1 MNAKSN
7 AYQTETSEHAS
18 SEMFLPSRLNALR
31 EQLLR
36 ADEKN
41 AELERERKAKKEEE
55 KLAEAHTRELE
66 RELKFMRELNAK
78 MTNDFIE
85 VEAGRM
91 RLRAEV
97 DRLLFNE
104 QRKEKTL
111 QVLKEEVERKAET
124 NAREMQ
130 DQMEKEKEKLRGMMD
145 GDALVN
151 ALMGKLFAKDE
162 EEELEEGASSP
173 TKAGEEDERSERL
186 RFHRASFE
194 HTQTAKLVSDLES
207 QLVLANKR
215 LFECEKFQFET
226 DSQLVKDKAELATAV
241 ARLQSFVERL
251 STAEKTKDDE
261 IARLRQKR
269 RALEKELDDL
279 SLELENFKT
288 KASSSAKCERKSM
301 SS

>member
-7 AYQTETSEHAS
+7 AHQNETSEHAS

-41 AELERERKAKKEEE
+41 AELEAERKRKKEEE
-55 KLAEAHTRELE
+55 KLSNEHTRELE

-85 VEAGRM
+85 VKAGRM

-124 NAREMQ
+124 NAREIQ
-130 DQMEKEKEKLRGMMD
+130 EQMEKEKEKLRGMID
-145 GDALVN
+145 GDVLVN
-151 ALMGKLFAKDE
+151 ALIGTLFAKD

-173 TKAGEEDERSERL
+173 KAGEEDERSERL
-186 RFHRASFE
+186 LFKRASFE

-215 LFECEKFQFET
+215 LFECEKFQSET
-226 DSQLVKDKAELATAV
+226 DSQLVKDKAELAAAV

-251 STAEKTKDDE
+251 SNAEKTKDDE

-279 SLELENFKT
+279 SLELENFRQ
-288 KASSSAKCERKSM
+288 KASCVAKCERKS
-301 SS
+301 

>member
-18 SEMFLPSRLNALR
+18 SKMFLPSRLNALR

-55 KLAEAHTRELE
+55 KLSEAHTRELE

-124 NAREMQ
+124 NAREIQ
-130 DQMEKEKEKLRGMMD
+130 EQMEKEKEKLRGMID
-145 GDALVN
+145 GDVLVN
-151 ALMGKLFAKDE
+151 ALIRKLFAKD
-162 EEELEEGASSP
+162 EEELEEGASSQ
-173 TKAGEEDERSERL
+173 KAGEEDERSERL
-186 RFHRASFE
+186 LFQCVSFE

-215 LFECEKFQFET
+215 LFECEKFQSET

-251 STAEKTKDDE
+251 SNAEKTKDDE

-279 SLELENFKT
+279 SLELENFRQ
-288 KASSSAKCERKSM
+288 KASCVAKCERKS
-301 SS
+301 

>member
-7 AYQTETSEHAS
+7 AHQNETSEHAS

-41 AELERERKAKKEEE
+41 AELEAERKRKKEEE
-55 KLAEAHTRELE
+55 KLSEAHTRELE

-124 NAREMQ
+124 NAREIQ
-130 DQMEKEKEKLRGMMD
+130 EQMEKEKEKLRGMID
-145 GDALVN
+145 GDVLVN
-151 ALMGKLFAKDE
+151 ALIRKLFAKD

-173 TKAGEEDERSERL
+173 KAGEEDERSERL
-186 RFHRASFE
+186 LFQCVSFE

-215 LFECEKFQFET
+215 LFECEKFQSET

-251 STAEKTKDDE
+251 SNAEKTKDDE

-279 SLELENFKT
+279 SLELENFRQ
-288 KASSSAKCERKSM
+288 KASCVAKCERKS
-301 SS
+301 

>member
-7 AYQTETSEHAS
+7 AHQNETSEHAS

-41 AELERERKAKKEEE
+41 AELEAERKRKKEEE
-55 KLAEAHTRELE
+55 KLSKEHTRELE

-124 NAREMQ
+124 NAREIQ
-130 DQMEKEKEKLRGMMD
+130 ERMEKEKEKLRGMMD
-145 GDALVN
+145 GDVLVN
-151 ALMGKLFAKDE
+151 ALIGTLFAKD

-173 TKAGEEDERSERL
+173 KAGEEDERSERL
-186 RFHRASFE
+186 LFKRASFE
-194 HTQTAKLVSDLES
+194 HTLTAKLVSDLES

-215 LFECEKFQFET
+215 LFECEKFQSET
-226 DSQLVKDKAELATAV
+226 DSQLVKDKAELAAAV

-251 STAEKTKDDE
+251 SNAEKTKDDE

-279 SLELENFKT
+279 SLELENFRQ
-288 KASSSAKCERKSM
+288 KASCVAKCERKS
-301 SS
+301 

>member
-1 MNAKSN
+1 
-7 AYQTETSEHAS
+7 
-18 SEMFLPSRLNALR
+18 
-31 EQLLR
+31 
-36 ADEKN
+36 
-41 AELERERKAKKEEE
+41 
-55 KLAEAHTRELE
+55 
-66 RELKFMRELNAK
+66 MRELNAK

-91 RLRAEV
+91 RLRVEV

-124 NAREMQ
+124 NAREIQ
-130 DQMEKEKEKLRGMMD
+130 EQMEKEKEKLRGKMD
-145 GDALVN
+145 GDVLVN
-151 ALMGKLFAKDE
+151 ALIGKLFAKDE

-173 TKAGEEDERSERL
+173 TKTGEEDERSERL
-186 RFHRASFE
+186 LFQRASFE

-215 LFECEKFQFET
+215 LIECEKFQSET

-251 STAEKTKDDE
+251 SNAEKTKDDE

-279 SLELENFKT
+279 SLELENCRQKT
-288 KASSSAKCERKSM
+288 SSVANCERKS
-301 SS
+301 

>member
-1 MNAKSN
+1 MNCKSS
-7 AYQTETSEHAS
+7 AYQTETSEHVS

-55 KLAEAHTRELE
+55 KLSEAHTRELE

-85 VEAGRM
+85 DEAGRM

-124 NAREMQ
+124 NAREIQ
-130 DQMEKEKEKLRGMMD
+130 EQMEKEKEKLRGMMD
-145 GDALVN
+145 GDVLVN
-151 ALMGKLFAKDE
+151 ALIGKLFAKDE

-173 TKAGEEDERSERL
+173 PKAGGGRAKRTSAFPTRFVRTHANRQTRL
-186 RFHRASFE
+186 RSRITTCF
-194 HTQTAKLVSDLES
+194 S
-207 QLVLANKR
+207 Q
-215 LFECEKFQFET
+215 
-226 DSQLVKDKAELATAV
+226 
-241 ARLQSFVERL
+241 
-251 STAEKTKDDE
+251 
-261 IARLRQKR
+261 
-269 RALEKELDDL
+269 
-279 SLELENFKT
+279 
-288 KASSSAKCERKSM
+288 
-301 SS
+301 

>member
-7 AYQTETSEHAS
+7 AHQNETSEHAS

-55 KLAEAHTRELE
+55 KLSEAHTRELE

-91 RLRAEV
+91 RLRVEV

-124 NAREMQ
+124 NAREIQ
-130 DQMEKEKEKLRGMMD
+130 EQMEKEKEKLRGKMD
-145 GDALVN
+145 GDVLVN
-151 ALMGKLFAKDE
+151 ALIGKLFAKDE

-173 TKAGEEDERSERL
+173 TKTGE
-186 RFHRASFE
+186 
-194 HTQTAKLVSDLES
+194 VSDLES

-215 LFECEKFQFET
+215 LIECEKFQSET

-251 STAEKTKDDE
+251 SNAEKTKDDE
-261 IARLRQKR
+261 IARLRHKR

-279 SLELENFKT
+279 SLELENCRQKT
-288 KASSSAKCERKSM
+288 SSVANCERKS
-301 SS
+301 

>member
-7 AYQTETSEHAS
+7 AHQNETSEHAS

-55 KLAEAHTRELE
+55 KLSEAHTRELE

-91 RLRAEV
+91 RLRVEV

-124 NAREMQ
+124 NAREIQ
-130 DQMEKEKEKLRGMMD
+130 EQMEKEKEKLRGMID
-145 GDALVN
+145 GDVLVN
-151 ALMGKLFAKDE
+151 ALIRKLFAKD

-173 TKAGEEDERSERL
+173 KAGEEDERSERL
-186 RFHRASFE
+186 LFQCVSFE

-215 LFECEKFQFET
+215 LFECEKFQSET

-251 STAEKTKDDE
+251 SNAEKTKDDE

-279 SLELENFKT
+279 SLELENFRQ
-288 KASSSAKCERKSM
+288 KASCVAKCERKS
-301 SS
+301 

>member
-7 AYQTETSEHAS
+7 AHQNETSEHAS

-41 AELERERKAKKEEE
+41 AELEAERKRKKEEE
-55 KLAEAHTRELE
+55 KLSNEHTRELE

-85 VEAGRM
+85 VKAGRM

-124 NAREMQ
+124 NAREIQ
-130 DQMEKEKEKLRGMMD
+130 ERMEKEKEKLRGIMD
-145 GDALVN
+145 GDVLVN
-151 ALMGKLFAKDE
+151 ALIGTLFAKD

-173 TKAGEEDERSERL
+173 KAGEEDERSERL
-186 RFHRASFE
+186 LFKRASFE
-194 HTQTAKLVSDLES
+194 HTLTAKLVSDLES

-215 LFECEKFQFET
+215 LFACEKFQSET
-226 DSQLVKDKAELATAV
+226 DSQLVKDKAELAAAV

-251 STAEKTKDDE
+251 SNAEKTKDDE

-279 SLELENFKT
+279 SLELENFRQ
-288 KASSSAKCERKSM
+288 KASCVAKCERKS
-301 SS
+301 

>member
-1 MNAKSN
+1 
-7 AYQTETSEHAS
+7 
-18 SEMFLPSRLNALR
+18 MFLPSRLNALR

-55 KLAEAHTRELE
+55 KLSEAHTRELE
-66 RELKFMRELNAK
+66 RELKYMRELNAK

-124 NAREMQ
+124 NAREIQ
-130 DQMEKEKEKLRGMMD
+130 EQMEKEKEKLRGKMD
-145 GDALVN
+145 GDVLVN
-151 ALMGKLFAKDE
+151 ALIGKLFAKD

-173 TKAGEEDERSERL
+173 KAGEEDERSERV
-186 RFHRASFE
+186 RFQRASFE

-215 LFECEKFQFET
+215 LFECEKFQSET

-241 ARLQSFVERL
+241 ARIQSFVERL
-251 STAEKTKDDE
+251 SNAEKTKDDE

-279 SLELENFKT
+279 SLELENCRQKT
-288 KASSSAKCERKSM
+288 SSVANCERKS
-301 SS
+301 

>member
-7 AYQTETSEHAS
+7 AHQNETSEHAS

-41 AELERERKAKKEEE
+41 AELEAERKRKKEEE
-55 KLAEAHTRELE
+55 KLSKEHTRELE

-85 VEAGRM
+85 VKAGRM

-124 NAREMQ
+124 NAREIQ
-130 DQMEKEKEKLRGMMD
+130 ERMEKEKEKLRGMMD
-145 GDALVN
+145 GDVLVN
-151 ALMGKLFAKDE
+151 ALIGTLFAKD

-173 TKAGEEDERSERL
+173 KAGEEDERSERL
-186 RFHRASFE
+186 LFKRASFE

-215 LFECEKFQFET
+215 LFECEKFQSET
-226 DSQLVKDKAELATAV
+226 DSQLVKDKAELAAAV

-251 STAEKTKDDE
+251 SNAEKTKDDE

-279 SLELENFKT
+279 SLELENFRQ
-288 KASSSAKCERKSM
+288 KASCVAKCERKS
-301 SS
+301 

>member
-7 AYQTETSEHAS
+7 AHQNETSEHAS

-41 AELERERKAKKEEE
+41 AELEAERKRKKEEE
-55 KLAEAHTRELE
+55 KLSKEHTRELE

-124 NAREMQ
+124 NAREIQ
-130 DQMEKEKEKLRGMMD
+130 ERMEKEKENLRGMMD
-145 GDALVN
+145 GDVLVN
-151 ALMGKLFAKDE
+151 ALIGTLFAKD

-173 TKAGEEDERSERL
+173 KAGEEDERSERL
-186 RFHRASFE
+186 LFKRASFE

-215 LFECEKFQFET
+215 LFECEKFQSET
-226 DSQLVKDKAELATAV
+226 DSQLVKDKAELAAAV

-251 STAEKTKDDE
+251 SNAEKTKDDE

-279 SLELENFKT
+279 SLELENFRQ
-288 KASSSAKCERKSM
+288 KASCVAKCERKS
-301 SS
+301 

>member
-1 MNAKSN
+1 
-7 AYQTETSEHAS
+7 
-18 SEMFLPSRLNALR
+18 MFLPSRLNALR
-31 EQLLR
+31 EQLKR

-55 KLAEAHTRELE
+55 KLSEAHTRELK
-66 RELKFMRELNAK
+66 RELKYMRELNAK

-124 NAREMQ
+124 NAREIQ
-130 DQMEKEKEKLRGMMD
+130 EQMEKEKEKLRGMMD
-145 GDALVN
+145 GDVLVN
-151 ALMGKLFAKDE
+151 ALIGKLFAKD

-173 TKAGEEDERSERL
+173 KAGEEDERSERV
-186 RFHRASFE
+186 RFQRASFE

-215 LFECEKFQFET
+215 LFECEKFQSET

-241 ARLQSFVERL
+241 ARIQSFVERL
-251 STAEKTKDDE
+251 SNAEKTKDDE

-279 SLELENFKT
+279 SLELENCRQKT
-288 KASSSAKCERKSM
+288 SSVANCERKS
-301 SS
+301 

>member
-7 AYQTETSEHAS
+7 AHQNETSEHAS

-41 AELERERKAKKEEE
+41 AELEAERKRKKEEE
-55 KLAEAHTRELE
+55 KLSKEHTRELE

-124 NAREMQ
+124 NAREIQ
-130 DQMEKEKEKLRGMMD
+130 ERMEKEKEKLRGMMD
-145 GDALVN
+145 GDVLVN
-151 ALMGKLFAKDE
+151 ALIGTLFAKD

-173 TKAGEEDERSERL
+173 KAGEEDERSERL
-186 RFHRASFE
+186 LFKRASFE

-215 LFECEKFQFET
+215 LFECEKFQSET
-226 DSQLVKDKAELATAV
+226 DSQLVKDKAELAAAV

-251 STAEKTKDDE
+251 SNAEKTKDDE

-279 SLELENFKT
+279 SLELENFRQ
-288 KASSSAKCERKSM
+288 KASCVAKCERKS
-301 SS
+301 

>member
-7 AYQTETSEHAS
+7 AHQNETSEHAS

-55 KLAEAHTRELE
+55 KLSEAHTRELE

-91 RLRAEV
+91 RLRVEV

-124 NAREMQ
+124 NAREIQ
-130 DQMEKEKEKLRGMMD
+130 EQMEKEKEKLRGKMD
-145 GDALVN
+145 GDVLVN
-151 ALMGKLFAKDE
+151 ALIGKLFAKDE
-162 EEELEEGASSP
+162 EAALEEGASSP
-173 TKAGEEDERSERL
+173 TKTGEEDERSERL
-186 RFHRASFE
+186 LFQRASFE

-215 LFECEKFQFET
+215 LIECEKFQSET

-241 ARLQSFVERL
+241 ARLQSFFERL
-251 STAEKTKDDE
+251 SNAEKTKDDE

-279 SLELENFKT
+279 SLELENCRQKT
-288 KASSSAKCERKSM
+288 SSVANCERKS
-301 SS
+301 

>member
-55 KLAEAHTRELE
+55 KLSEAHTRELE

-97 DRLLFNE
+97 DRLL
-104 QRKEKTL
+104 
-111 QVLKEEVERKAET
+111 KAET
-124 NAREMQ
+124 NAREIQ
-130 DQMEKEKEKLRGMMD
+130 EQMEKEKEKLRGMID
-145 GDALVN
+145 GDVLVN
-151 ALMGKLFAKDE
+151 ALIRKLFAKD

-173 TKAGEEDERSERL
+173 KAGEEDERSERL
-186 RFHRASFE
+186 LFQCVSFE

-215 LFECEKFQFET
+215 LFECEKFQSET

-251 STAEKTKDDE
+251 SNAEKTKDDE

-279 SLELENFKT
+279 SLELENFRQ
-288 KASSSAKCERKSM
+288 KASCVAKCERKS
-301 SS
+301 

>member
-7 AYQTETSEHAS
+7 AHQNETSEHAS

-55 KLAEAHTRELE
+55 KLSEAHTRELE

-124 NAREMQ
+124 NAREIQ
-130 DQMEKEKEKLRGMMD
+130 EQMEKEKEKLRGMID
-145 GDALVN
+145 GDVLVN
-151 ALMGKLFAKDE
+151 ALIRKLFAKD

-173 TKAGEEDERSERL
+173 KAGEEDERSERL
-186 RFHRASFE
+186 LFQCVSFE

-215 LFECEKFQFET
+215 LFECEKFQSET

-241 ARLQSFVERL
+241 ARLQAFVERL
-251 STAEKTKDDE
+251 
-261 IARLRQKR
+261 
-269 RALEKELDDL
+269 
-279 SLELENFKT
+279 
-288 KASSSAKCERKSM
+288 
-301 SS
+301 

>member
-41 AELERERKAKKEEE
+41 AELEAERKRKKEEE
-55 KLAEAHTRELE
+55 KLSKEHTRELE

-124 NAREMQ
+124 NAREIQ
-130 DQMEKEKEKLRGMMD
+130 ERMEKEKEKLRGMMD
-145 GDALVN
+145 GDVLVN
-151 ALMGKLFAKDE
+151 ALIGTLFAKD

-173 TKAGEEDERSERL
+173 KAGEEDERSERL
-186 RFHRASFE
+186 LFKRASFE
-194 HTQTAKLVSDLES
+194 HTLTAKLVSDLES

-215 LFECEKFQFET
+215 LFACEKFQSET
-226 DSQLVKDKAELATAV
+226 DSQLVKDKAELAAAV
-241 ARLQSFVERL
+241 ARL
-251 STAEKTKDDE
+251 
-261 IARLRQKR
+261 
-269 RALEKELDDL
+269 
-279 SLELENFKT
+279 
-288 KASSSAKCERKSM
+288 
-301 SS
+301 

>member
-1 MNAKSN
+1 
-7 AYQTETSEHAS
+7 
-18 SEMFLPSRLNALR
+18 MFLPSRLNALR
-31 EQLLR
+31 EQLKR

-55 KLAEAHTRELE
+55 KLSEAHTRELE

-124 NAREMQ
+124 NAREIQ
-130 DQMEKEKEKLRGMMD
+130 EQMEKEKEKLRGMMD
-145 GDALVN
+145 GDVLVN
-151 ALMGKLFAKDE
+151 ALIGKLFAKD

-173 TKAGEEDERSERL
+173 KAGEEDERSERV
-186 RFHRASFE
+186 RFQRASFE

-215 LFECEKFQFET
+215 LFECEKFQSET

-241 ARLQSFVERL
+241 ARIQSFVERL
-251 STAEKTKDDE
+251 SNAEKTKDDE

-279 SLELENFKT
+279 SLELENCRQKT
-288 KASSSAKCERKSM
+288 SSVANCERKS
-301 SS
+301 

>member
-1 MNAKSN
+1 
-7 AYQTETSEHAS
+7 
-18 SEMFLPSRLNALR
+18 MFLPSRLNALR

-41 AELERERKAKKEEE
+41 AELEAERKRKKEEE
-55 KLAEAHTRELE
+55 KLSKEHTRELE

-124 NAREMQ
+124 NAREIQ
-130 DQMEKEKEKLRGMMD
+130 EQMEKEKEKLRGMID
-145 GDALVN
+145 GDVLVN
-151 ALMGKLFAKDE
+151 ALIRKLFAKD

-173 TKAGEEDERSERL
+173 KAGEEDERSERL
-186 RFHRASFE
+186 LFQCVSFE

-215 LFECEKFQFET
+215 LFECEKFQSET

-251 STAEKTKDDE
+251 SNAEKTKDDE

-279 SLELENFKT
+279 SMELENFRQ
-288 KASSSAKCERKSM
+288 KASCVAKCERKS
-301 SS
+301 

>member
-55 KLAEAHTRELE
+55 KLSEAHTRELE

-111 QVLKEEVERKAET
+111 QVLKEEVERKAEA
-124 NAREMQ
+124 NAREIQ
-130 DQMEKEKEKLRGMMD
+130 EQMEKEKEKLRGMID
-145 GDALVN
+145 GDVLVN
-151 ALMGKLFAKDE
+151 ALIRKLFAKDE
-162 EEELEEGASSP
+162 EELEGCASSP
-173 TKAGEEDERSERL
+173 KAGEEDERSERL
-186 RFHRASFE
+186 LFQCVSFE

-215 LFECEKFQFET
+215 LFECEKFQSET

-251 STAEKTKDDE
+251 SNAEKTKDDE

-279 SLELENFKT
+279 SLELENFRQ
-288 KASSSAKCERKSM
+288 KASCVAKCERKS
-301 SS
+301 

>member
-55 KLAEAHTRELE
+55 KLSEAHTRELE

-124 NAREMQ
+124 NAREIQ
-130 DQMEKEKEKLRGMMD
+130 EQMEKEKEKLRGMID
-145 GDALVN
+145 GDVLVN
-151 ALMGKLFAKDE
+151 ALIRKLFAKD
-162 EEELEEGASSP
+162 EEELEEGASSQ
-173 TKAGEEDERSERL
+173 KAGEEDERSERL
-186 RFHRASFE
+186 LFQCVSFE

-215 LFECEKFQFET
+215 LFECEKFQSET

-251 STAEKTKDDE
+251 SNAEKTKDDE

-279 SLELENFKT
+279 SLELENFRQ
-288 KASSSAKCERKSM
+288 KASCVAKCERKS
-301 SS
+301 

>member
-7 AYQTETSEHAS
+7 AYQNETSEHAS

-55 KLAEAHTRELE
+55 KLSEAHTRELE

-124 NAREMQ
+124 NAREIQ
-130 DQMEKEKEKLRGMMD
+130 EQMEKEKEKLRGMMD
-145 GDALVN
+145 GDVLVN
-151 ALMGKLFAKDE
+151 ALIGKLFAKDE

-173 TKAGEEDERSERL
+173 KAGEEDERSERL
-186 RFHRASFE
+186 LFQRASFE

-215 LFECEKFQFET
+215 LIECEKFQSET

-251 STAEKTKDDE
+251 SNAEKTKDDE

-279 SLELENFKT
+279 SLELENCRQKT
-288 KASSSAKCERKSM
+288 SSVANCERKS
-301 SS
+301 

>member
-7 AYQTETSEHAS
+7 AYQNETSEHAS

-55 KLAEAHTRELE
+55 KLSEAHTRELE

-124 NAREMQ
+124 NAREIQ
-130 DQMEKEKEKLRGMMD
+130 EQMEKEKKKLRGMMD
-145 GDALVN
+145 GDVLVN
-151 ALMGKLFAKDE
+151 ALIGKLFAKDE

-173 TKAGEEDERSERL
+173 PKAGEEDERSERL
-186 RFHRASFE
+186 LFQRASFE

-215 LFECEKFQFET
+215 LIECEKFQSET

-251 STAEKTKDDE
+251 SNAEKTKDDE

-279 SLELENFKT
+279 SLELENCRQKT
-288 KASSSAKCERKSM
+288 SSVANCERKS
-301 SS
+301 

>member
-7 AYQTETSEHAS
+7 AHQNETSEHAS

-41 AELERERKAKKEEE
+41 AELEAERKRKKEEE
-55 KLAEAHTRELE
+55 KLSNEHTRELE

-85 VEAGRM
+85 VKAGRM

-124 NAREMQ
+124 NAREIQ
-130 DQMEKEKEKLRGMMD
+130 ERMEKEKEKLRGMMD
-145 GDALVN
+145 GDVLVN
-151 ALMGKLFAKDE
+151 ALIGTLFAKD

-173 TKAGEEDERSERL
+173 KAGEEDERSERL
-186 RFHRASFE
+186 LFKRASFE

-215 LFECEKFQFET
+215 LFECEKFQSET
-226 DSQLVKDKAELATAV
+226 DSQLVKDKAELAAAV

-251 STAEKTKDDE
+251 SNAEKTKDDE

-279 SLELENFKT
+279 SLELENFRQ
-288 KASSSAKCERKSM
+288 KASCVAKCERKS
-301 SS
+301 

>member
-7 AYQTETSEHAS
+7 AHQNETSEHAS

-55 KLAEAHTRELE
+55 KLSEAHTRELE

-124 NAREMQ
+124 NAREIQ
-130 DQMEKEKEKLRGMMD
+130 EQMEKEKEKLRGKMD
-145 GDALVN
+145 GDVLVN
-151 ALMGKLFAKDE
+151 ALIGKLFAKDE

-173 TKAGEEDERSERL
+173 TKTGEEDERSERL
-186 RFHRASFE
+186 LFQRASFE
-194 HTQTAKLVSDLES
+194 HTQTAKLSDLES

-215 LFECEKFQFET
+215 LIECEKFQSET

-251 STAEKTKDDE
+251 SNAEKTKDDE

-279 SLELENFKT
+279 SLELENVRQ
-288 KASSSAKCERKSM
+288 KASCVAKCERKS
-301 SS
+301 

>member
-1 MNAKSN
+1 MNAKSS

-55 KLAEAHTRELE
+55 KLSEAHTRELE
-66 RELKFMRELNAK
+66 RELKYMRELNAK

-124 NAREMQ
+124 NAREIQ
-130 DQMEKEKEKLRGMMD
+130 EQMEKEKEKLRGMMD
-145 GDALVN
+145 GDVHVN
-151 ALMGKLFAKDE
+151 ALIGKLFAKD

-173 TKAGEEDERSERL
+173 TKTGEEDERSERL
-186 RFHRASFE
+186 LFQRASFE

-215 LFECEKFQFET
+215 LFECEKFQSET

-241 ARLQSFVERL
+241 ARIQSFVERL
-251 STAEKTKDDE
+251 SNAEKTKDDE

-279 SLELENFKT
+279 SLELENCRQKT
-288 KASSSAKCERKSM
+288 SSVANCERKS
-301 SS
+301 

>member
-7 AYQTETSEHAS
+7 AYQNETSEHAS

-55 KLAEAHTRELE
+55 KLSEAHTRELE

-111 QVLKEEVERKAET
+111 QVLKEEVERKAEM
-124 NAREMQ
+124 NAREIQ
-130 DQMEKEKEKLRGMMD
+130 EQMEKEKEKLRGMMD
-145 GDALVN
+145 GDVLVN
-151 ALMGKLFAKDE
+151 ALIGKLFAKDE

-173 TKAGEEDERSERL
+173 PKAGEEDERSERL
-186 RFHRASFE
+186 RFQRASFE

-215 LFECEKFQFET
+215 LIECEKFQSET

-251 STAEKTKDDE
+251 SNAEKTKDDE

-279 SLELENFKT
+279 SLELENCRQKT
-288 KASSSAKCERKSM
+288 SSVANCERKS
-301 SS
+301 

>member
-55 KLAEAHTRELE
+55 KLSEAHTRELE

-124 NAREMQ
+124 NAREIQ
-130 DQMEKEKEKLRGMMD
+130 EQMEKEKEKLRGMID
-145 GDALVN
+145 GDVLVN
-151 ALMGKLFAKDE
+151 ALIRKLFAKDE
-162 EEELEEGASSP
+162 EELEGCASSP
-173 TKAGEEDERSERL
+173 KAGEEDERSERL
-186 RFHRASFE
+186 LFQCVSFE

-215 LFECEKFQFET
+215 LFECEKFQSET

-251 STAEKTKDDE
+251 SNAEKTKDDE

-279 SLELENFKT
+279 SLELENFRQ
-288 KASSSAKCERKSM
+288 KASCVAKCERKS
-301 SS
+301 